1 MFVSSLLLI
10 ICYLLF
16 RYTTAW
22 INYYNQTDQ
31 RMPKSIWRYTS
42 DYPVIGISDISD
54 LDDKP
59 FIRQR
64 RKRNTV
70 VTIMYFIV
78 ILAFIFTNYIVA
90 SFLEL
95 IIK

>member
-1 MFVSSLLLI
+1 MLITVLLLI
-10 ICYLLF
+10 ICFILF
-16 RYTTAW
+16 RYSIAW
-22 INYYNQTDQ
+22 IEYYNLIDE
-31 RMPKSIWRYTS
+31 RMPKSIWKYTS
-42 DYPVIGISDISD
+42 DYPVIGDRDVSD

-59 FIRQR
+59 FVRQR